1 MIEPS
6 QICITGGIPL
16 TATFNHTV
24 SELAAALII
33 MACQDK
39 GNWTPTSTKEIGL
52 SMKKHQDEEAFKWLH
67 CMVVGPNFDL
77 LAKEGFIEGMGEDRK
92 GAISFTEKGMAALE
106 SSMWNR
112 KRAAS

>member
-16 TATFNHTV
+16 TATFNHCV
-24 SELAAALII
+24 AELAAAMII

-39 GNWTPTSTKEIGL
+39 GDWTPTTTKQIGE
-52 SMKKHQDEEAFKWLH
+52 SMKKHRDEEGFKWLH
-67 CMVVGPNFDL
+67 CMVVAPNFDL

-92 GAISFTEKGMAALE
+92 GAISFTEKGLTALE
-106 SSMWNR
+106 ESMWVR
-112 KRAAS
+112 KAP